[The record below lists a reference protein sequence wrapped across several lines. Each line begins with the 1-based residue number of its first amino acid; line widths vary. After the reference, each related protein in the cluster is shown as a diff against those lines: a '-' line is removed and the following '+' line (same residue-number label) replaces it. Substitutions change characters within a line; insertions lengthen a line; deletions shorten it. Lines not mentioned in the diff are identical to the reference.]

1 MHEAHPVGLTIT
13 DDLQRRRLTVFFRII
28 LVIPHAIWLFLW
40 SIAVALAAIV
50 GWFAALFTG
59 RLPAGLHR
67 FFCSYIRY
75 STHVYAYFLLVA
87 NPWPEFT
94 GAPGRYPV
102 DITLPDLPERQSRW
116 KVFFRLFLALPAL
129 ALSAVLGGGFGFSN
143 SASTRSGNS
152 SASTGAQASGLSV
165 ATAFLGWFASM
176 ATGRM
181 PSGLRDAGG
190 YGLGYKAQAAAYF
203 LLVTE
208 RYPNSDPTALLAT
221 VERPPV
227 HPVHMVGDSEDLRR
241 SRLTVFF
248 RFPLA
253 IPHLVWLILWSI
265 LVWALSIV
273 QWLVTLIAGRPWRP
287 LNRFFSSWI
296 RYAFHVYA
304 FLFLV
309 ANPFPGFTGRF
320 GTYPL
325 DLVLPEPAKQ
335 NRWKTLFRGLL
346 AFPALVVA
354 TALGLAL
361 VLDAVLIWF
370 YALALGRAPEG
381 LRNLSAYALRYTAQF
396 DAYFFFLTD
405 RYPHASP
412 LEGGEAA
419 DEMEETKTPA
429 ADVEAA

>member
-1 MHEAHPVGLTIT
+1 MHEQHPVGLTIT
-13 DDLQRRRLTVFFRII
+13 DDLERRRLTVFFRLL

-40 SIAVALAAIV
+40 TIGVVVAAII

-59 RLPAGLHR
+59 QLPAGIHR
-67 FFCSYIRY
+67 FICSYIRY

-87 NPWPEFT
+87 NPYPRFT
-94 GAPGRYPV
+94 GTDGYPV
-102 DITLPDLPERQSRW
+102 DITLPDAPERLSRW
-116 KVFFRLFLALPAL
+116 KVFFRIFLALPAL
-129 ALSAVLGGGFGFSN
+129 ALSAVLGGGFGFS
-143 SASTRSGNS
+143 SSLSTRSGNNSTS
-152 SASTGAQASGLSV
+152 SGAQATGLAV

-190 YGLGYKAQAAAYF
+190 YGLGYKAQAYAYF
-203 LLVTE
+203 LLVTD
-208 RYPNSDPTALLAT
+208 RYPNTDPTALLT
-221 VERPPV
+221 SVPRPPL
-227 HPVHMVGDSEDLRR
+227 HPVHLVGDSEDLRR
-241 SRLTVFF
+241 SRVTVFF
-248 RFPLA
+248 RLPLA

-265 LVWALSIV
+265 LVWILSIV

-287 LNRFFSSWI
+287 LHRFFSAWV

-309 ANPFPGFTGRF
+309 ANPFPGFTGTF

-325 DLVLPEPAKQ
+325 DLVLPEAGRQ

-346 AFPALVVA
+346 ALPALVVA
-354 TALGLAL
+354 AALGTALFLN
-361 VLDAVLIWF
+361 AVLTWF

-381 LRNLSAYALRYTAQF
+381 LRNLSAFAIRYTGQF
-396 DAYFFFLTD
+396 DAYYFFLTD

-412 LEGGEAA
+412 LEGGEEA
-419 DEMEETKTPA
+419 EEA
-429 ADVEAA
+429 VEAPTADAQAA